1 MTVRDAS
8 TRPNNP
14 RRTHDERFKDEVYR
28 HMFRLEA
35 SRPGADLD
43 LAVALVRALRA
54 QNRTVKG
61 AFSRCDPAPI
71 ASQVASIPQSETFPD
86 GTGIV
91 GRRIYRPYF

>member
-43 LAVALVRALRA
+43 LAVALVRAWLAADSGLAMREWL
-54 QNRTVKG
+54 KKI
-61 AFSRCDPAPI
+61 CPI
-71 ASQVASIPQSETFPD
+71 CLSLIEASQQSN
-86 GTGIV
+86 GQRCIQ
-91 GRRIYRPYF
+91 

>member
-14 RRTHDERFKDEVYR
+14 RRTHDERLKDEVYR

-43 LAVALVRALRA
+43 LAVALVRAWLAADSGLAMREWLKKICPICLSLIEES
-54 QNRTVKG
+54 QQSNG
-61 AFSRCDPAPI
+61 QRCI
-71 ASQVASIPQSETFPD
+71 Q
-86 GTGIV
+86 
-91 GRRIYRPYF
+91 